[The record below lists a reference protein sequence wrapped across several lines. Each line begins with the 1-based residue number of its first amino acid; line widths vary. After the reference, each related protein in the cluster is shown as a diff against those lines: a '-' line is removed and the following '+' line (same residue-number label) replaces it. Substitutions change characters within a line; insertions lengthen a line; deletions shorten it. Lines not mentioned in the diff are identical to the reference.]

1 MPAREADATGPARA
15 SVLPAAPAAAPDG
28 FAPRAPTLE
37 RVSAAHVGS
46 VPPVTDPGEAHDDP
60 DGPRPLLSYTVGRLD
75 RAVRRRLA
83 DVLERFDLS
92 IPEFTT
98 LSVLARRPG
107 LSNAQLARRA
117 LIRPQSMN
125 QVLGSLERQ
134 RLVERTPDPDHAR
147 ILRATLT
154 GRGRAVLD
162 EAERATRMM
171 EEAAAAGI
179 SEDELRHAVEILDR
193 LTQRLSDDAA

>member
-1 MPAREADATGPARA
+1 MPPRGAADA
-15 SVLPAAPAAAPDG
+15 AAATRDG
-28 FAPRAPTLE
+28 ALPGATTATP
-37 RVSAAHVGS
+37 VGAAHVGS
-46 VPPVTDPGEAHDDP
+46 VAPVTDPGDADDDP

-83 DVLERFDLS
+83 EVLERFDLS

-154 GRGRAVLD
+154 GRGRAVCD
-162 EAERATRMM
+162 EAERATRAM
-171 EEAAAAGI
+171 EAAAAAEI
-179 SEDELRHAVEILDR
+179 PEEELRRAVEILDR
-193 LTQRLSDDAA
+193 LTQRLSDDPA